1 MLKKKLSGTRKQ
13 SEECSF
19 FKSKKHE
26 GVNAISRFKLS
37 IHKTNGY
44 MYASTQ
50 EPIYDKKT
58 SSVKYTHIHWGTLTK
73 DYRFYPN
80 ERFLFTKPEIRNQ
93 LIYPIEWKLDEV
105 YKLVRNF
112 SYATPVIIR
121 EKELSKKKEK
131 IKC

>member
-1 MLKKKLSGTRKQ
+1 MVDKEFETSMKKANKRVNL
-13 SEECSF
+13 
-19 FKSKKHE
+19 FKTKKHE
-26 GVNAISRFKLS
+26 GVDTISRFKLS

-58 SSVKYTHIHWGTLTK
+58 GVVKYTHIHWGTLTS
-73 DYRFYPN
+73 DYRFFPN
-80 ERFLFTKPEIRNQ
+80 EKFLFTKPEIRNQ

-105 YKLVRNF
+105 YKLVHNF
-112 SYATPVIIR
+112 SYTPVMTR
-121 EKELSKKKEK
+121 EKTLSKKKEK